1 MAGRLGQLKSNGGGA
16 KTYLDSPKGV
26 GQKTLNNNNNKGGNV
41 KQLRRRLSVVSD
53 NKLIEG
59 MSKMNTEDDDAT
71 GGSMAFITGYAGVS
85 KKGYAP
91 YNPRKQNQDRLV
103 MASDKETGNFML
115 GVWDGHGEA
124 GHLVSQAFKTGYA
137 EAVFSDPAYK
147 RGGAGINTAL
157 AKHFKSIEK
166 KVLNDPSIDTE
177 FSGTT
182 AVSGVITLD
191 KKLYCANCGD
201 SRLCLGELA
210 TNGRIVAKEVSIDHK
225 PDDVEEKKRIEA
237 NGGRV
242 FAVQYD
248 DGVDGPARVWLKH
261 MDIPGLAMSRSLGD
275 TVAHSAGVI
284 SEAETYIVDL
294 TNTTKTL
301 IIASDGLW
309 EFIDNQEALDLIK
322 DVPRDNPEAAVDILA
337 KESHKRWMREE
348 QVVDDTTIAVAY
360 FDIK

>member
-1 MAGRLGQLKSNGGGA
+1 MSSEFSEFSIPIFILNIW
-16 KTYLDSPKGV
+16 LD
-26 GQKTLNNNNNKGGNV
+26 
-41 KQLRRRLSVVSD
+41 
-53 NKLIEG
+53 I
-59 MSKMNTEDDDAT
+59 
-71 GGSMAFITGYAGVS
+71 GY
-85 KKGYAP
+85 
-91 YNPRKQNQDRLV
+91 PRKINRP
-103 MASDKETGNFML
+103 
-115 GVWDGHGEA
+115 H
-124 GHLVSQAFKTGYA
+124 HQA
-137 EAVFSDPAYK
+137 
-147 RGGAGINTAL
+147 
-157 AKHFKSIEK
+157 
-166 KVLNDPSIDTE
+166 
-177 FSGTT
+177 
-182 AVSGVITLD
+182 
-191 KKLYCANCGD
+191 
-201 SRLCLGELA
+201 
-210 TNGRIVAKEVSIDHK
+210 IDHK
-225 PDDVEEKKRIEA
+225 PEDVEEKKRIEA

>member
-26 GQKTLNNNNNKGGNV
+26 GQKTLNNNNKKGGNV

-177 FSGTT
+177 FSYYVG
-182 AVSGVITLD
+182 
-191 KKLYCANCGD
+191 
-201 SRLCLGELA
+201 
-210 TNGRIVAKEVSIDHK
+210 
-225 PDDVEEKKRIEA
+225 
-237 NGGRV
+237 
-242 FAVQYD
+242 
-248 DGVDGPARVWLKH
+248 
-261 MDIPGLAMSRSLGD
+261 
-275 TVAHSAGVI
+275 
-284 SEAETYIVDL
+284 
-294 TNTTKTL
+294 
-301 IIASDGLW
+301 
-309 EFIDNQEALDLIK
+309 
-322 DVPRDNPEAAVDILA
+322 
-337 KESHKRWMREE
+337 
-348 QVVDDTTIAVAY
+348 
-360 FDIK
+360 

>member
-1 MAGRLGQLKSNGGGA
+1 MANRFGKLKGEGN
-16 KTYLDSPKGV
+16 TYLDSPKGS
-26 GQKTLNNNNNKGGNV
+26 GSKTVSAGSGGGV

-59 MSKMNTEDDDAT
+59 MSKVSTEDESAE
-71 GGSMAFITGYAGVS
+71 GGSLAFVSGYAGQS

-103 MASDKETGNFML
+103 MASDKETGALMV

-124 GHLVSQAFKTGYA
+124 GHLVSQAFKAEYA
-137 EAVFSDPAYK
+137 EAVFSDSAYK
-147 RGGAGINTAL
+147 KGGEGINAAL
-157 AKHFKSIEK
+157 AKHFKTIEK
-166 KVLNDPSIDTE
+166 KVLADPSVDTE

-182 AVSGVITLD
+182 AVSGVITMD
-191 KKLYCANCGD
+191 RKLYCANCGD
-201 SRLCLGELA
+201 SRLTLGELA
-210 TNGRIVAKEVSIDHK
+210 ADGRIVAKEVSIDHK
-225 PDDVEEKKRIEA
+225 PDDPEEKKRIEA

-284 SEAETYIVDL
+284 SEAECYTVDL
-294 TNTTKTL
+294 TPSTKTL

-309 EFIDNQEALDLIK
+309 EFISNQEALDLIK
-322 DVPRDNPEAAVDILA
+322 DLPRSDPEAAVELLA
-337 KESHKRWMREE
+337 KESHRRWMREE
-348 QVVDDTTIAVAY
+348 QVVDDTTICVCY